1 MFKSGYVTILGRP
14 NVGKSTLLN
23 QIMKE
28 KLAIVSD
35 KPQTTRSNMQAIYN
49 DDESQIIFVDTP
61 GMHKPKHKLG
71 EYMVSRAKEST
82 NDVDII
88 ILMVEP
94 DQKVGPGDNY
104 IVEMLKEKKSPV
116 FLVVN
121 KTDSKKQEEIASTL
135 KLYSDMMNFTEIIP
149 ISAFTGKNVDTLLNL
164 IKKHLPEGP
173 KYYPTDIMADVQE
186 KFIVSETVR
195 EKALRLLRDEIPHGI
210 AIEVTKMKERESGE
224 FDIEADLITEK
235 ESHKPII
242 IGKNGQ
248 SLKKIGMYAREDLER
263 FFRTKVN
270 LKLFVK
276 VRKDWRDN
284 ATFLKEY
291 GYKKEK

>member
-1 MFKSGYVTILGRP
+1 MFKSGYVTIIGRP
-14 NVGKSTLLN
+14 NVGKSTLIN
-23 QIMKE
+23 MIMKE
-28 KLAIVSD
+28 KLSIVSD

-71 EYMVSRAKEST
+71 EYMVSKAKEST
-82 NDVDII
+82 NDVDVI
-88 ILMVEP
+88 ILMIEP
-94 DQKVGPGDNY
+94 DYKIGPGDTY
-104 IVEMLKEKKSPV
+104 LIEMLKEKKAPV
-116 FLVVN
+116 FLVIN
-121 KTDSKKQEEIASTL
+121 KMDSRKPEEIANTL
-135 KLYSDMMNFTEIIP
+135 NAFSSLMNFKEIIP
-149 ISAFTGKNVDTLLNL
+149 ISAFTGKNVDLLMSL
-164 IKKHLPEGP
+164 IKENLPEGP
-173 KYYPTDIMADVQE
+173 AYYPKDIMADVQE
-186 KFIVSETVR
+186 KFIVSETIR

-210 AIEVTKMKERESGE
+210 AIEVTKMKERPTGE
-224 FDIEADLITEK
+224 FDIDADIITER

-242 IGKNGQ
+242 IGKGGQ
-248 SLKKIGMYAREDLER
+248 SLKKIGVYAREDLER

>member
-1 MFKSGYVTILGRP
+1 MFKSGYVSILGRP

-23 QIMKE
+23 MIMKE

-49 DDESQIIFVDTP
+49 DEESQIIFVDTP

-82 NDVDII
+82 NDVDLI

-94 DQKVGPGDNY
+94 DVDMGPGDKY
-104 IVEMLKEKKSPV
+104 LIEMLKEKKTPV
-116 FLVVN
+116 FLIVN
-121 KTDSKKQEEIASTL
+121 KIDEKKQNDVADTL
-135 KLYSDMMNFTEIIP
+135 KNYSSLMDFTEIVP
-149 ISAFTGKNVDTLLNL
+149 ISAFTGKNVETLMTL

-173 KYYPTDIMADVQE
+173 KYYPDDIMADVQE

-224 FDIEADLITEK
+224 IDIEADLITEK

-242 IGKNGQ
+242 IGKGGQ

-270 LKLFVK
+270 IKLFVK

-284 ATFLKEY
+284 PNFLREY

>member
-1 MFKSGYVTILGRP
+1 MFKSGYVTIIGRP
-14 NVGKSTLLN
+14 NVGKSTLIN
-23 QIMKE
+23 MIMKE

-49 DDESQIIFVDTP
+49 DEDSQIIFVDTP

-71 EYMVSRAKEST
+71 EYMVSKAKEST
-82 NDVDII
+82 NDVDVII
-88 ILMVEP
+88 FMVEP
-94 DQKVGPGDNY
+94 DYKTGPGDQY
-104 IVEMLKEKKSPV
+104 LTEMLKEKKSPV

-121 KTDSKKQEEIASTL
+121 KSDTRKPEEIAKTL
-135 KLYSDMMNFTEIIP
+135 TEFSKMMDFSEVIP
-149 ISAFTGKNVDTLLNL
+149 VSAFTGRNVDNLLTL
-164 IKKHLPEGP
+164 IKKYLPEGP
-173 KYYPTDIMADVQE
+173 AYYPKDIMADVQE
-186 KFIVSETVR
+186 KFIVSETIR

-210 AIEVTKMKERESGE
+210 AIEVTKMKERETGE
-224 FDIEADLITEK
+224 FDIEADIITER

-248 SLKKIGMYAREDLER
+248 VLKKIGMYAREDLER

-270 LKLFVK
+270 LRLFVK

-284 ATFLKEY
+284 ATYLKEY